1 MDSNRIKKLAT
12 GVRASLMTEVSA
24 RLDRVLAEGSPE
36 RLDMPNEV
44 KSIETEIKERGREK
58 VVEANAYTWF
68 NRLCALRFMDANGY
82 TPVGIVTPKD
92 NSTQPEILADAMQ
105 GVFDSDL
112 GFDRL
117 VRDKVAGLISGSIP
131 SANPMEAAYEAIL
144 TTVCKHYSNPMP
156 YLFKDGGDASKL
168 LMPQGLLSQDS
179 LLRRI
184 VAEMDEESCES
195 VEVLGWLY
203 QFYIAEKKDEVF
215 ASKKKR
221 SAAEIPAATQL
232 FTPNWIVRYM
242 TENSLGRLW
251 MLNNPSSSLKDSMDY
266 YIEGEVPVEYLKIY
280 SPEEITVL
288 DPACGSGHILVYAFD
303 LLYSMYEEEGYLPE
317 EIPAMILT
325 KNLYGFEID
334 QRAAEIAK
342 FALEM
347 KARARDS
354 KFFERCIDAN
364 ITVLDPIRFSDGE
377 LEEAGMLA
385 EHKEILEAFAHLDEI
400 GSLYVPGLSDDILI
414 DNAIDNTQ
422 QQSGMYAEAT
432 VALLQHMK
440 KLNDSL
446 VRQFSVVIANPPYM
460 PVSSMEPW
468 AKKWVEQHYPD
479 EKSDLCT
486 CFIKRGFDYT
496 IDDGFDAMVTMQ
508 SWMFLSSFE
517 KMRDWLIRDK
527 SIITMAHLGA
537 RAFDAIGGEVVSVTA
552 AAFMNAKQATS
563 GSFIRLI
570 DLDGSESKRKAL
582 VGAIQNPNHGRF
594 YYADADNFKKIPGSP
609 IAYWA
614 TTSEVDAFTNGIPL
628 SEIAAPKQGLSSGE
642 NTTFLRLWWEVSEDR
657 LCIDANNKQ
666 EALASG
672 QRWFPCNK
680 GGAFRRWYGNNDY
693 VVDWEDDGRRIRSN
707 PGSAIRN
714 SDYYFKEGITWNS
727 ISTEQI
733 SMRYSSPNRMFVGGG
748 STCFSEQGNIFYL
761 LALTNSSV
769 ATKLLSL
776 INPTLN
782 FSEGPVGTLP
792 VFSCSTK
799 EADINKMSRE
809 NIEICRT
816 DWDAFEGSWDFEQH
830 PLLPS
835 LDRNDILL
843 EDTYLNWT
851 NECLERFN
859 KLKANEEELNRMFA
873 VIYNMEG
880 GISCSVSED
889 KVSVRL
895 ADKERDIKSLISYG
909 VGCIFGRY
917 SIDRPGLILANQG
930 SSVSDFYEKVPNS
943 SFTIDEDGIL
953 PILDGEWFE
962 DDIVVEFKSWLEVAF
977 GSKSLYANIAFIEDA
992 LGEDLRTYFI
1002 KHFYDDHC
1010 QTYTDSTNKN
1020 KRPIYWLFSSPK
1032 KSFNV
1037 LVYLHRYDEGTVGD
1051 ILTGYLR
1058 DYTSKLNASIASL
1071 ETSNRAA
1078 DQKQADKYR
1087 NVVKELEEWERSVIY
1102 PMAHERISIDLDD
1115 GVKVNYNKFPHALR
1129 KVARLSEWK

>member
-12 GVRASLMTEVSA
+12 GVRASLVAEVSA

-44 KSIETEIKERGREK
+44 KGIEAAINEHGREK
-58 VVEANAYTWF
+58 VIEANAYTWF

-82 TPVGIVTPKD
+82 TPVGIVTPKG

-105 GVFDSDL
+105 GVFDTNL

-117 VRDKVAGLISGSIP
+117 VRDKVTGLISGSIP

-144 TTVCKHYSNPMP
+144 SAVCKHYAKPMP
-156 YLFKDGGDASKL
+156 YLFKDGGDASRL
-168 LMPQGLLSQDS
+168 LMPQGLLSEDS

-184 VAEMDEESCES
+184 VAEMDQKSSES

-221 SAAEIPAATQL
+221 GAADIPAATQL

-251 MLNNPSSSLKDSMDY
+251 MLNNPSSSLKEKMEY
-266 YIEGEVPVEYLKIY
+266 YIEGETPSDYMKVY

-325 KNLYGFEID
+325 KNLFGFEID

-347 KARARDS
+347 KARAKDV

-364 ITVLDPIRFSDGE
+364 ITVLAPIRFGEGE

-385 EHKEILEAFAHLDEI
+385 EHTELLEAFAHLDEI
-400 GSLYVPGLSDDILI
+400 GSLYVPGLSDDIFI
-414 DNAIDNTQ
+414 DNAINNIQ

-432 VALLQHMK
+432 VALLQQMK
-440 KLNDSL
+440 ELNERL
-446 VRQFSVVIANPPYM
+446 ARQFSVVIANPPYM

-468 AKKWVEQHYPD
+468 SKKWVEQCYPD

-496 IDDGFDAMVTMQ
+496 VDDGFDAMVTMQ

-527 SIITMAHLGA
+527 TVVSMAHLGA

-552 AAFMNAKQATS
+552 AVFANEKRDS
-563 GSFIRLI
+563 RGSYIRLV
-570 DLDGSESKRKAL
+570 DLDGSEPKRKAL
-582 VGAIQNPNHGRF
+582 LEAIRNPNTEYLF
-594 YYADADNFKKIPGSP
+594 QVNADVFCKIPSCP

-614 TTSEVDAFTNGIPL
+614 SEDIRNSFNF
-628 SEIAAPKQGLSSGE
+628 PKLIELAKVVQGLSTAD
-642 NTTFLRLWWEVSEDR
+642 NDKFLRRWWE
-657 LCIDANNKQ
+657 
-666 EALASG
+666 ASLSNIFFDCHSAKDSTNSVLT
-672 QRWFPCNK
+672 WYPFLK
-680 GGAFRRWYGNNDY
+680 GGNTRKWYGNYEWIIN
-693 VVDWEDDGRRIRSN
+693 WRNNGEDLKGFKN
-707 PGSAIRN
+707 AAIRN
-714 SDYYFKEGITWNS
+714 PDYYFYAGITWSKVSNYLA
-727 ISTEQI
+727 
-733 SMRYSSPNRMFVGGG
+733 MRYVPKGFI
-748 STCFSEQGNIFYL
+748 FSDAGPLCLPDSDVPAAYL
-761 LALTNSSV
+761 LGLLNSSV
-769 ATKLLSL
+769 ENSL
-776 INPTLN
+776 ISLIAPGVN
-782 FSEGPVGTLP
+782 FSNGDVGKLP
-792 VFSCSTK
+792 VAKDDMQSSIIKCK
-799 EADINKMSRE
+799 
-809 NIEICRT
+809 T
-816 DWDAFEGSWDFEQH
+816 DACIALSELDWNSFETSWDFGDH
-830 PLLPS
+830 PLLP
-835 LDRNDILL
+835 RNGQNNTLIEETYSYW
-843 EDTYLNWT
+843 ED
-851 NECLERFN
+851 ECQERFN
-859 KLKANEEELNRMFA
+859 ALKANEEELNRIFA
-873 VIYNMEG
+873 NIYSMQSDVP
-880 GISCSVSED
+880 IDVPDD

-895 ADKERDIKSLISYG
+895 ADKVRDIKSLISYG
-909 VGCIFGRY
+909 IGCIFGRY
-917 SIDRPGLILANQG
+917 STDKSGLILADQG
-930 SSVSDFYEKVPNS
+930 STTSDFNAKVPNA
-943 SFTIDEDGIL
+943 SFSIDEDGIL

-962 DDIVVEFKSWLEVAF
+962 DDIVVEFKNWLEATY
-977 GSKSLYANIAFIEDA
+977 GSETLQANIAFIEDT
-992 LGEDLRTYFI
+992 LGEDLRTYFV
-1002 KHFYDDHC
+1002 KHFYDDHVK
-1010 QTYTDSTNKN
+1010 TYQ
-1020 KRPIYWLFSSPK
+1020 KRPVYWLFSSPK
-1032 KSFNV
+1032 KSFNA

-1058 DYTSKLNASIASL
+1058 DYISKLNASISSL
-1071 ETSNRAA
+1071 ETSDRAA
-1078 DQKQADKYR
+1078 DQKQAGKYR
-1087 NVVKELEEWERSVIY
+1087 NVVKELEEWERDVIY
-1102 PMAHERISIDLDD
+1102 PMAHERIAIDLDD

-1129 KVARLSEWK
+1129 KVTGLSEWK

>member
-12 GVRASLMTEVSA
+12 GVRASLIAEVSA

-36 RLDMPNEV
+36 RLDTPNEV
-44 KSIETEIKERGREK
+44 NGIEAAIRERGRDK

-82 TPVGIVTPKD
+82 TPVGVVTPKD
-92 NSTQPEILADAMQ
+92 NSTQPEILANAMQ

-117 VRDKVAGLISGSIP
+117 VRDKIAGLITGSIP
-131 SANPMEAAYEAIL
+131 PTNPMEAAYEVIL
-144 TTVCKHYSNPMP
+144 TTVCKHYANPMP
-156 YLFKDGGDASKL
+156 YLFKDGADASKL
-168 LMPQGLLSQDS
+168 LMPQGLLSEDS
-179 LLRRI
+179 LLRHI
-184 VAEMDEESCES
+184 VEEMDSESCES

-221 SAAEIPAATQL
+221 GAAEIPAATQL

-251 MLNNPSSSLKDSMDY
+251 MLNNPSSSLKESMEY
-266 YIEGEVPVEYLKIY
+266 YIEGETPSDYLKVY

-303 LLYSMYEEEGYLPE
+303 LLYAMYEEEGYLPE

-325 KNLYGFEID
+325 KNLFGFEID

-347 KARARDS
+347 KARARDA

-364 ITVLDPIRFSDGE
+364 ITVLDPIRFSEGE

-385 EHKEILEAFAHLDEI
+385 EHTELLEAFAHLDEI
-400 GSLYVPGLSDDILI
+400 GSLYVPGLSDSIFI
-414 DNAIDNTQ
+414 DNAIANIE

-432 VALLQHMK
+432 VGLLQQMK
-440 KLNDSL
+440 ELNEKLS
-446 VRQFSVVIANPPYM
+446 RQFSVVIANPPYM

-468 AKKWVEQHYPD
+468 AKKWVELNYPD

-486 CFIKRGFDYT
+486 CFIKRGFDFT
-496 IDDGFDAMVTMQ
+496 VDDGFDAMVTMQ

-527 SIITMAHLGA
+527 SIISMAHLGA

-552 AAFMNAKQATS
+552 VVFANEKRDSQ
-563 GSFIRLI
+563 GSYIRLV
-570 DLDGSESKRKAL
+570 DLDGSETKRKAL
-582 VGAIQNPNHGRF
+582 VEAIRNPDCGWF
-594 YYADADNFKKIPGSP
+594 YRADAADFKKIPGGP
-609 IAYWA
+609 ISYWVNN
-614 TTSEVDAFTNGIPL
+614 SVRDMY
-628 SEIAAPKQGLSSGE
+628 SSGQLSAE
-642 NTTFLRLWWEVSEDR
+642 YEGKEGVGTRNDDVFLKLFWEVPMSHIGR
-657 LCIDANNKQ
+657 NK
-666 EALASG
+666 
-672 QRWFPCNK
+672 RWILTDK
-680 GGAFRRWYGNNDY
+680 AGGFRKWYFGCTY
-693 VVDWEDDGRRIRSN
+693 VMDWEDDGYRIKNYRDEETGKLKSRPQN
-707 PGSAIRN
+707 TAYLFKPGVSWGKVGSGTPSFRLR
-714 SDYYFKEGITWNS
+714 DEGFGFNDAAPTLFGDNLEFI
-727 ISTEQI
+727 E
-733 SMRYSSPNRMFVGGG
+733 G
-748 STCFSEQGNIFYL
+748 YL
-761 LALTNSSV
+761 NSS
-769 ATKLLSL
+769 LLREL
-776 INPTLN
+776 LKIQGDTLN
-782 FSEGPVGTLP
+782 LTTGVVLGLPLPSIQHSSEVVPVVRMLND
-792 VFSCSTK
+792 V
-799 EADINKMSRE
+799 SRQ
-809 NIEICRT
+809 
-816 DWDAFEGSWDFEQH
+816 DWNAFETSWDFEQH
-830 PLLPS
+830 PLLPQPNQKSS
-835 LDRNDILL
+835 LI
-843 EDTYLNWT
+843 EDAYLRWDGG
-851 NECLERFN
+851 CRERFEI
-859 KLKANEEELNRMFA
+859 LKVNEEELNRIFA
-873 VIYNMEG
+873 KIYNMEG
-880 GISCSVSED
+880 EVLTEVPDD

-909 VGCIFGRY
+909 IGCLFGRY
-917 SIDRPGLILANQG
+917 STDKPGLILADQG
-930 SSVSDFYEKVPNS
+930 STVSDFNTKVPNA
-943 SFTIDEDGIL
+943 SFSIDKDGIL

-962 DDIVVEFKSWLEVAF
+962 DDVVVEFKNWLESTY
-977 GSKSLYANIAFIEDA
+977 GSETLHANIIFIEEA
-992 LGEDLRTYFI
+992 LGEDLRSYFV
-1002 KHFYDDHC
+1002 KHFYDDHVK
-1010 QTYTDSTNKN
+1010 TYQ

-1058 DYTSKLNASIASL
+1058 DYITKLNGAIASL
-1071 ETSNRAA
+1071 ETSDRAS

-1087 NVVKELEEWERSVIY
+1087 NVVKELEEWERDVIY
-1102 PMAHERISIDLDD
+1102 PMAHERIAIDLDD

-1129 KVARLSEWK
+1129 KVTGLSEWK